1 MWHIDEGTL
10 HAYLDDRDRGPAA
23 GALDAGLRERVA
35 QHLSECDVCTAS
47 LRLAERQRARAADI
61 LLAATPVI
69 ETPPFEAVQPMVGT
83 TPIRPIPFPLPRR
96 TGPRRAWMPL
106 AWAASLMLAV
116 GAGWMASLM
125 WQGGEVQRAALEQPA
140 SAAGSAAD
148 RADAGAPMSP
158 AAGGVVL
165 APAAGAPRMAEGA
178 ARPAGE
184 GSDLRRAEAP
194 RQEAKEEVA
203 HADRLAPVAAL
214 SEQAA
219 GNRVADTGAENRRVT
234 AEDRGVTAERPRQ
247 FVARDPARDAAVIG
261 GAMARV
267 NAAAAAAAPQQVL
280 AESPALGFAARSA
293 EGGYPGDADVAW
305 KTVSREEA
313 ERLLGAP
320 LYLLAGAPISE
331 IAAAPQASPALVRVR
346 QRAEEGQIEL
356 VQWRAATGQAVGA
369 DVEKGVADAAA
380 QKSAVDVAREARSQV
395 VAPPA
400 APASAVVQPRLGRAR
415 DGGSV
420 LSIPAAT
427 HPVILKAPPGIN
439 PALLITRI
447 RQEG

>member
-1 MWHIDEGTL
+1 MWHVDEGTL

-23 GALDAGLRERVA
+23 GALDAGLRERVV
-35 QHLSECDVCTAS
+35 QHLSECDICAAS
-47 LRLAERQRARAADI
+47 LRLAERQRARAADV

-69 ETPPFEAVQPMVGT
+69 ETPPFEAVQPIVGT

-125 WQGGEVQRAALEQPA
+125 WQGGEVQRAAPEQPA
-140 SAAGSAAD
+140 STASSAAD
-148 RADAGAPMSP
+148 RADAGAPASP
-158 AAGGVVL
+158 AASDVVP

-184 GSDLRRAEAP
+184 GSELRRAEAP
-194 RQEAKEEVA
+194 RQETNEEVA

-219 GNRVADTGAENRRVT
+219 GKRVADTGAENR
-234 AEDRGVTAERPRQ
+234 AVTAERQRQ
-247 FVARDPARDAAVIG
+247 LVPRDPARDAVVIG

-293 EGGYPGDADVAW
+293 EGGYPGDADVVW

-320 LYLLAGAPISE
+320 LYLLAGAPIDE

-346 QRAEEGQIEL
+346 QRANEGRIEL

-369 DVEKGVADAAA
+369 DVEKGVVDAAA
-380 QKSAVDVAREARSQV
+380 QKAVAEAARETRSQV

-400 APASAVVQPRLGRAR
+400 APPSPVVQPRLGRAR

-420 LSIPAAT
+420 LSIPATT
-427 HPVILKAPPGIN
+427 HPVMLKAPLGIN
-439 PALLITRI
+439 PALLIARI